1 MTNPDFSKTPG
12 YLIHELSRYINHE
25 YDQRMSEI
33 GLTRAQWWVLA
44 KLYFHEGVTQS
55 ELAAELGFTK
65 AAIGP
70 LLDRLGANGWLKRRP
85 HPDDKRARCVFRT
98 AKAES
103 LMRRMKKI
111 AVAMNEDLI
120 EGLSEDEQ
128 QTLMRLLYRI
138 RGNLVVD

>member
-1 MTNPDFSKTPG
+1 
-12 YLIHELSRYINHE
+12 
-25 YDQRMSEI
+25 MSEI

-44 KLYFHEGVTQS
+44 KLYFHDGVTQS
-55 ELAAELGFTK
+55 VLAAELGFTK

-103 LMRRMKKI
+103 LMKRMKKI
-111 AVAMNEDLI
+111 AVAMNSDLI
-120 EGLSEDEQ
+120 RGLSEDEQ

-138 RGNLVVD
+138 RTNLVSD